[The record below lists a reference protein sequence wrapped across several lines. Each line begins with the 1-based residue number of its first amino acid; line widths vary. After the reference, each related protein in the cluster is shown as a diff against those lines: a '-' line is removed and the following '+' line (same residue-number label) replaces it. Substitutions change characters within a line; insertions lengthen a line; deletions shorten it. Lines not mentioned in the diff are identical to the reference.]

1 MDAARAGGAGEE
13 GWGRGEGEGLLRSM
27 FPDWPEN
34 QSMEPSG
41 SREEQRLEIEV
52 FCLGELCGP
61 APAAQCQSHQL
72 YLLHC
77 RTLFK
82 STM

>member
-1 MDAARAGGAGEE
+1 
-13 GWGRGEGEGLLRSM
+13 
-27 FPDWPEN
+27 
-34 QSMEPSG
+34 MEPSG
-41 SREEQRLEIEV
+41 SREEQLLEIEV